1 MSDTN
6 HPILSKLTSLGKP
19 RAGLPDLPPASPPV
33 MEGITQA
40 PASREVQQALERED
54 ELAVPLVGKLPLK
67 KDTIAHID
75 ELLTDDAKAKGLM
88 PVIEQDETEAKRRR
102 TGYIQQ
108 LATQEPSRVHG
119 EEAVGRVSHQEAALP
134 PMIRL
139 SINPSL
145 RKCQVE
151 SADDVQA
158 TVVRTGVE
166 VTVKLSW

>member
-1 MSDTN
+1 MSDTK
-6 HPILSKLTSLGKP
+6 HPVLSKLTSLGKP
-19 RAGLPDLPPASPPV
+19 RAGLPALPPPSPPV

-40 PASREVQQALERED
+40 PAPREVQEQLEKGD
-54 ELAVPLVGKLPLK
+54 EAAVPLVGKLPPR

-75 ELLTDDAKAKGLM
+75 DLLTEDAKAKGLM
-88 PVIEQDETEAKRRR
+88 PVIEQDKTEGRRRR
-102 TGYIQQ
+102 TGFLQQ
-108 LATQEPSRVHG
+108 LANQEPSRVHG
-119 EEAVGRVSHQEAALP
+119 EEAGGRVSHQEAAQP

-139 SINPSL
+139 SINPTL